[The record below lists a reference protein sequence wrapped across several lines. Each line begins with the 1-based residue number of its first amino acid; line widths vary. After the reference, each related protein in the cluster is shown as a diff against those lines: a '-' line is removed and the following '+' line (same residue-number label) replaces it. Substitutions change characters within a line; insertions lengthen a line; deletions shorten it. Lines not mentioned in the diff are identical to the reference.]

1 MVKTS
6 KDIFVIDRVGNKKR
20 KKNEEKHE
28 DDAKVDDSAEEIEE
42 QEQVKPARKD
52 KKQAEKG
59 DKSNKKAAKKTNPN
73 QDSEGDDP
81 VATNEDIV
89 DENTENEKPKKK
101 KKKSKGEGEESE
113 QPKNVGT
120 KRGTEAGRL
129 DEATL
134 PYVRE
139 VTSLAKADDFETD
152 EDRSIFVDNV
162 WRELKM
168 GNTDQL
174 VRLITHKEGSVAV
187 QSLLALS
194 APRQLYRFCRG
205 LKGVMPRVIF
215 NPYGSHVLE
224 ALFGY
229 IPRLVN
235 ASMDDFKQAEEDGE
249 EDGGAAGEDLETLE
263 KLFQDT
269 CACPTPFAC
278 SGRSLIPFIPSTS
291 LSRALSFSFLLPC
304 STLLPLIQPRSS
316 PLPSQPKIPRHTLTY
331 ADRACCAQAHA
342 YAYMHMPASVHTYI
356 LRICC
361 IQAVR
366 TCCAYSLDMRQTNSR
381 AHAHTQQFY

>member
-1 MVKTS
+1 MAKS
-6 KDIFVIDRVGNKKR
+6 EIFVVDRVGSKKR
-20 KKNEEKHE
+20 KQLESKSEEANVME
-28 DDAKVDDSAEEIEE
+28 NSELDLEEPAVPAKS
-42 QEQVKPARKD
+42 KSSKKD
-52 KKQAEKG
+52 KIRSSAQDEKTA
-59 DKSNKKAAKKTNPN
+59 KTEKNQKKNKKETVEKSA
-73 QDSEGDDP
+73 DESEELNGP
-81 VATNEDIV
+81 ATDGQEA
-89 DENTENEKPKKK
+89 TEESGKQPKKK
-101 KKKSKGEGEESE
+101 KKGDKGSKSEPE
-113 QPKNVGT
+113 QLKNVGT

-139 VTSLAKADDFETD
+139 VTNLAKADDFETD

-194 APRQLYRFCRG
+194 TPRQLYRFCRG

-229 IPRLVN
+229 VPRLVN
-235 ASMDDFKQAEEDGE
+235 ASMDEFKQAEEDGE
-249 EDGGAAGEDLETLE
+249 EEGGAAGEDLETLE

-269 CACPTPFAC
+269 
-278 SGRSLIPFIPSTS
+278 
-291 LSRALSFSFLLPC
+291 
-304 STLLPLIQPRSS
+304 
-316 PLPSQPKIPRHTLTY
+316 
-331 ADRACCAQAHA
+331 
-342 YAYMHMPASVHTYI
+342 SV
-356 LRICC
+356 RPPPPPP
-361 IQAVR
+361 
-366 TCCAYSLDMRQTNSR
+366 
-381 AHAHTQQFY
+381 